1 VEAHTTCDFINISNA
16 TIPTTFGGS
25 TIASG
30 PNVAVILR
38 QQLAYLYIVDYGC
51 ANHAASDKS

>member
-1 VEAHTTCDFINISNA
+1 M
-16 TIPTTFGGS
+16 IPTMFGGS

-38 QQLAYLYIVDYGC
+38 QQLAYLYIIDYGC
-51 ANHAASDKS
+51 ADHAASDKT